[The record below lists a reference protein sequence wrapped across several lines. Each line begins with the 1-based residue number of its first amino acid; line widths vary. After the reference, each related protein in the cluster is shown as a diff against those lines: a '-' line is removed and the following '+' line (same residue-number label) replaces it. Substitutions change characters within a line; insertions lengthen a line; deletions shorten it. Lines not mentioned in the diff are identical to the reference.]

1 MLIVIAAVTA
11 AIVGALS
18 KLLNLRYIWP
28 GMITA
33 FVFVMIVGELG

>member
-18 KLLNLRYIWP
+18 KLTGLEYVWP
-28 GMITA
+28 GMIIA